1 MRQPRF
7 AAPLF
12 VLCVWLL
19 SLPALAESRINV
31 SPNDN
36 RDYLNFTLDNQL
48 RVLVISDPGTDKA
61 AASLDVDVGSNAD
74 PKERMGLA
82 HFLEHMLFLGT
93 EKYPQAGAYQAFIR
107 ASGGSHNAYTSY
119 DNTNYF
125 FDVSAE
131 NLAPAL
137 DRFSQF
143 FIAPLFNET
152 YVDRERNAVNS
163 EYQSG
168 LRDDGRR
175 IWSTYKRLTNPEH
188 SFSQFNVGNLETLSN
203 DTPGA
208 LRQDLLD
215 FYARYYSANL
225 MTLVVLGREP
235 VDELRHM
242 VESRFAAVKN
252 FDATAFRDTRPLYRP
267 GTLPARLDIR
277 TLDDTRELSLS
288 FPLPPARDYWAQKP
302 LYYLSSL
309 IGYEGKGSL
318 LSALKARGWAN
329 GLGAS
334 AGLDLPNA
342 SSLSVNIDLTEQGFE
357 HYEEVTALFFSYVRL
372 LRQSGIDPQL
382 YAEERQ
388 LNATRFRFIE
398 PSSPIHYVRQLA
410 RGLQDYPAEHVLD
423 AHYRFDEFDA
433 ELIRRFLA
441 PVRPDNM
448 QLTRLAQDLDT
459 DQVDPWYQTGYRIT
473 PLGDAQLSQW
483 RRNPAGDD
491 VLAIRSLNPYLA
503 TNLELKPLQASD
515 DAVAGNRPR
524 ALLSQNG
531 LELWHQQD
539 TEFRVPKADFYFSL
553 LSAPANADA
562 GGAVLTTLYTRMVND
577 QLNETLYDAALA
589 GLSLSLYPHMKGVS
603 VRVSGYNE
611 RQPLLLDALLAA
623 MVNPDLDPDR
633 FALVRRQYAQE
644 LANER
649 NDTPYNQT
657 TGELYSLLL
666 PQWSSEQKL
675 AALESVSLAQLQRFV
690 PRLLAQTR
698 LRVLSHGNRGA
709 DEALTL
715 AQRVNQ
721 VLRASAQVA
730 EPANIDVVQLSP
742 DDALVQTLEL
752 EHQDSA
758 VTLYL
763 QGQDTAL
770 GTRAAYMLL
779 GEMLSSPFYN
789 ELRTEQQLGYIV
801 FASAMPLLNV
811 PGLALVVQ
819 SPVADPLMLEQ
830 KMQAFLQEIT
840 PLFSQLDTAG
850 LEEVKA
856 STLSR
861 LLQKETSLSQR
872 SGRYWQELDRGELG
886 FNSRE
891 QLAAA
896 IEALSIADLQ
906 RQFADLG
913 TRRLLVRSFGKSIRD
928 DFEVQE
934 TTRRADTAIGALKAA
949 DAFVPGA

>member
-7 AAPLF
+7 AAPVILLF
-12 VLCVWLL
+12 CWLI
-19 SLPALAESRINV
+19 SLPVLAQSQINV
-31 SPNDN
+31 SPNDT
-36 RDYLNFTLDNQL
+36 RDYLSFTLENQL
-48 RVLVISDPGTDKA
+48 KVLVISDPDTDKA

-93 EKYPQAGAYQAFIR
+93 EKYPEAGAYQAFIR

-175 IWSTYKRLTNPEH
+175 IWSTYKRLINPQH

-203 DTPGA
+203 DEPGA

-215 FYARYYSANL
+215 FYQRYYSANL
-225 MTLVVLGREP
+225 MTLVVLGAEP
-235 VDELRHM
+235 VETLRTL
-242 VESRFAAVKN
+242 VESRFAAIKN
-252 FDATAFRDTRPLYRP
+252 FDAAPYRDTAPLYTP
-267 GTLPARLDIR
+267 GTLPARLDIQ
-277 TLDDTRELSLS
+277 TLDDTRQLSLS

-302 LYYLSSL
+302 LHYLSSL

-318 LSALKARGWAN
+318 LSALKARGWAH
-329 GLGAS
+329 GLSAS
-334 AGLDLPNA
+334 AGMDLPNA
-342 SSLSVNIDLTEQGFE
+342 SSLAVNIDLTEPGFD
-357 HYEEVTALFFSYVRL
+357 HYQQVVALFFSYVRL
-372 LRQSGIDPQL
+372 LRQSGIDEQL

-388 LNATRFRFIE
+388 LNATRFHFLE
-398 PSSPIHYVRQLA
+398 PSPPSHYVRSLA
-410 RGLQDYPAEHVLD
+410 RALQEYPAKHVLD
-423 AHYRFDEFDA
+423 ASYLFADFDA
-433 ELIRRFLA
+433 GLIRRFLE
-441 PVRPDNM
+441 PVRPHNM
-448 QLTRLAQDLDT
+448 QLTLQAQDLDT
-459 DQVDPWYQTGYRIT
+459 DSVDPWYNTGYRIT
-473 PLGDAQLSQW
+473 PLDDAQLSQW

-491 VLAIRSLNPYLA
+491 MLAIRELNPYIA
-503 TNLELKPLQASD
+503 TELDLKPLETP
-515 DAVAGNRPR
+515 VRTRPQ
-524 ALLSQNG
+524 ALLSKSG

-539 TEFRVPKADFYFSL
+539 NEFRIPKADFYFSL
-553 LSAPANADA
+553 LSKPGNADA
-562 GGAVLTTLYTRMVND
+562 TGAVLSALYTRMVND

-589 GLSLSLYPHMKGVS
+589 GLSVSLYPHMKGVS

-623 MVNPDLDPDR
+623 MVKPQLDAGR
-633 FALVRRQYAQE
+633 FELIRRQYAQE

-649 NDTPYNQT
+649 NDTPYHQT
-657 TGELYSLLL
+657 TGELYNLLL

-675 AALESVSLAQLQRFV
+675 AALNDISLEQLQRFV
-690 PRLLAQTR
+690 PRLLAKTR
-698 LRVLSHGNRGA
+698 LRVLSHGNRQA
-709 DEALTL
+709 DEALAM
-715 AQRVNQ
+715 AQTVNQ
-721 VLRASAQVA
+721 VLRHNAEVA
-730 EPANIDVVQLSP
+730 EPVSIDVVQLNP
-742 DDALVQTLEL
+742 QETLVQTLEL
-752 EHQDSA
+752 EHDDSA

-763 QGQDTAL
+763 QGQDTQL
-770 GTRAAYMLL
+770 STRAAYMLL
-779 GEMLSSPFYN
+779 GEMLSAPFYN
-789 ELRTEQQLGYIV
+789 ELRTEQQLGYVV
-801 FASAMPLLNV
+801 FASALPLLNV

-819 SPVADPLMLEQ
+819 SPVADPLTLAQ
-830 KMQAFLQEIT
+830 KMEQFLHDSA
-840 PLFSQLDTAG
+840 PLFSQLDATSLAAI
-850 LEEVKA
+850 KA

-861 LLQKETSLSQR
+861 LLQKETSLRQR

-886 FNSRE
+886 FNSKE
-891 QLAAA
+891 KLAAA
-896 IEALSIADLQ
+896 IEALSVADLQ
-906 RQFADLG
+906 REFG
-913 TRRLLVRSFGKSIRD
+913 SINKRRLLVRSFGKSIRAE
-928 DFEVQE
+928 FGTRE
-934 TTRRADTAIGALKAA
+934 TMRRADTAISALKAA

>member
-1 MRQPRF
+1 MRQTNF
-7 AAPLF
+7 AAPLLLLF
-12 VLCVWLL
+12 FWLF
-19 SLPALAESRINV
+19 SLPALAQGQISV
-31 SPNDN
+31 SPNDT

-48 RVLVISDPGTDKA
+48 KVLVISDPGTDKA

-93 EKYPQAGAYQAFIR
+93 EKYPEAGAYQAFIR

-119 DNTNYF
+119 ENTNYF

-131 NLAPAL
+131 NLTPAL

-175 IWSTYKRLTNPEH
+175 IWSTYKRLINPQH
-188 SFSQFNVGNLETLSN
+188 SFSQFNVGNLDTLSN
-203 DTPGA
+203 DEPGA

-215 FYARYYSANL
+215 FYQRYYSANL

-235 VDELRHM
+235 VTELRAL
-242 VESRFAAVKN
+242 VEARFADVKN
-252 FDATAFRDTRPLYRP
+252 FDAAPFRDTAPLYTP

-288 FPLPPARDYWAQKP
+288 FPLPPAKDYWSQKP

-318 LSALKARGWAN
+318 LSALKDRGWAN
-329 GLGAS
+329 ELGAS
-334 AGLDLPNA
+334 QGIELPNA
-342 SSLSVNIDLTEQGFE
+342 SSLVVNIDLTEQGFE
-357 HYEEVTALFFSYVRL
+357 HYQQVVALFFSYVRL
-372 LRQSGIDPQL
+372 LRQSGIDEQL

-388 LNATRFRFIE
+388 LNATRFRFVE
-398 PSSPIHYVRQLA
+398 PSAPVHYVRQLA
-410 RGLQDYPAEHVLD
+410 RGLQEYPAAHVLD
-423 AHYRFDEFDA
+423 AGYVLADFDA

-448 QLTRLAQDLDT
+448 QLTLQAQDLDT

-473 PLGDAQLSQW
+473 PLSDAQLSQW

-491 VLAIRSLNPYLA
+491 MLSIRALNPYLA
-503 TNLELKPLQASD
+503 HDLELKPLPQPAST
-515 DAVAGNRPR
+515 RPR
-524 ALLSQNG
+524 ALLSQAG

-539 TEFRVPKADFYFSL
+539 SEFRIPKADFYFSL
-553 LSAPANADA
+553 LSQPANADA
-562 GGAVLTTLYTRMVND
+562 TGAVLTALYTRMVND
-577 QLNETLYDAALA
+577 ELNETLYDAALA
-589 GLSLSLYPHMKGVS
+589 GLSVSLYPHMKGIS

-611 RQPLLLDALLAA
+611 RQPVLLDALLHA
-623 MVNPDLDPDR
+623 MVKPQLDAGR
-633 FALVRRQYAQE
+633 FELIRQQYAQE

-649 NDTPYNQT
+649 NDTPYSQT
-657 TGELYSLLL
+657 TSELYNLLL

-675 AALESVSLAQLQRFV
+675 TALQSVTRAQLQRFV
-690 PRLLAQTR
+690 PRLLASTR
-698 LRVLSHGNRGA
+698 LRVLSHGNRQA
-709 DEALTL
+709 DEALAM
-715 AQRVNQ
+715 AQTVNQ
-721 VLRASAQVA
+721 VLRSNAKLA
-730 EPANIDVVQLSP
+730 EPASIGVVQLKP
-742 DDALVQTLEL
+742 QDMLVQTLEL
-752 EHQDSA
+752 EHEDSA

-763 QGQDTAL
+763 QGRDTDL

-789 ELRTEQQLGYIV
+789 ELRTEQQLGYVV
-801 FASAMPLLNV
+801 FASSIPLLNV

-819 SPVADPLMLEQ
+819 SPVADPLTLEQ
-830 KMQAFLQEIT
+830 KMEQFLRDIK
-840 PLFSQLDTAG
+840 PLFSQLDASS
-850 LEEVKA
+850 LAEVKA

-886 FNSRE
+886 FDSRE

-896 IEALSIADLQ
+896 IEALSVADLQ
-906 RQFADLG
+906 RQFASLSA
-913 TRRLLVRSFGKSIRD
+913 RSLLVRSFGKSIRAK
-928 DFEVQE
+928 FESQE
-934 TTRRADTAIGALKAA
+934 TSRRADTAISALRAA